1 MRSKSAHR
9 ALLFLRSEAEQ
20 GDRLGV
26 LHSFGMSTTGKARG
40 FLTSGYSYKMAV
52 VFSYKVAVVIPTK
65 WPWITFRNHRVFN
78 TSLQSGRGLF
88 EELPHRRRAVVEG
101 QSLGWFLAPDIASA
115 LRINARGPRVFV
127 VHMGG
132 SVDR

>member
-1 MRSKSAHR
+1 MH
-9 ALLFLRSEAEQ
+9 
-20 GDRLGV
+20 LG
-26 LHSFGMSTTGKARG
+26 LSPQIWGGYYRKDYRN
-40 FLTSGYSYKMAV
+40 LTIG
-52 VFSYKVAVVIPTK
+52 FSYKVAVGFTYKVAVLIPTK

-78 TSLQSGRGLF
+78 ISLQSGRGLF

-101 QSLGWFLAPDIASA
+101 QPFGWLLAPDIAST
-115 LRINARGPRVFV
+115 LRINARWPWVFV